1 MTGSEERPRTQPITE
16 VKAGKGYHLAL
27 AELSLC
33 AQLLKSISN
42 LRIIKKKK
50 KAWENPHS
58 ICLRFAR
65 LMEMRL
71 IIIGKYTLN
80 L

>member
-50 KAWENPHS
+50 PGRTHTQ
-58 ICLRFAR
+58 FA
-65 LMEMRL
+65 LGL
-71 IIIGKYTLN
+71 LDLWK
-80 L
+80 

>member
-50 KAWENPHS
+50 KKPGRTHTQ
-58 ICLRFAR
+58 FA
-65 LMEMRL
+65 LGL
-71 IIIGKYTLN
+71 LDLWK
-80 L
+80 